1 MVKAL
6 HAESETKS
14 GSGCVLSDLAYFFLK
29 IFSTSFS
36 TFSYS
41 QKVRLG
47 FIEKGLGVGIGSV
60 YLIKIQL

>member
-1 MVKAL
+1 
-6 HAESETKS
+6 
-14 GSGCVLSDLAYFFLK
+14 LSDLAYFFLK